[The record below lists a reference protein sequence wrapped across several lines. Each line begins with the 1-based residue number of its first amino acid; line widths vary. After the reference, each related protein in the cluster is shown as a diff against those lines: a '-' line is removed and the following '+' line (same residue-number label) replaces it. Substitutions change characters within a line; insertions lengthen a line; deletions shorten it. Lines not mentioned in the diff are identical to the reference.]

1 MAGVASVCLPTN
13 WAGPSPSRKS
23 LNWLLAPRFTPE
35 KIKLPQK
42 TQNSPLLTLKITNL
56 YTNVS
61 SVLLMAPLSQHM
73 WWIHFA
79 ASRRISLAL
88 IIYNKKKYLRDCPSD
103 RKHPVLIWLCL
114 SFGFIVASHSP
125 RWLIFNLCA
134 RYIRLC
140 LLSVGQ
146 HIQKYPQAG
155 MDVSLRTCWHA
166 VITVTL
172 THFIQDVFVTQRVQ
186 MTSSR
191 RTGLLTSPQ
200 SCSCSCCRCW
210 TLCWAA
216 GSCSSSAPLPC
227 RSPCSSGWTLLS
239 PSYSSPL
246 EVNESDRKN
255 HQADN
260 ILITDSSEGMAL
272 FFKTD
277 TTGKLLGWSYR
288 YNN

>member
-1 MAGVASVCLPTN
+1 MISDIFWFIVKCKKTFTTSIHACTNKALKNTPNNSKEERRGFVPMAGVASVCLPTN

-125 RWLIFNLCA
+125 RWLIFKLRA

-172 THFIQDVFVTQRVQ
+172 THFIQDVFVTQ
-186 MTSSR
+186 
-191 RTGLLTSPQ
+191 
-200 SCSCSCCRCW
+200 
-210 TLCWAA
+210 
-216 GSCSSSAPLPC
+216 SADD
-227 RSPCSSGWTLLS
+227 
-239 PSYSSPL
+239 
-246 EVNESDRKN
+246 E
-255 HQADN
+255 
-260 ILITDSSEGMAL
+260 
-272 FFKTD
+272 
-277 TTGKLLGWSYR
+277 
-288 YNN
+288 

>member
-103 RKHPVLIWLCL
+103 RKQPVLIWLCL

-125 RWLIFNLCA
+125 RWLILNCVLVILDCVYSQSA
-134 RYIRLC
+134 NTYRNTRRREWMSPSEHADMQS
-140 LLSVGQ
+140 LLS
-146 HIQKYPQAG
+146 
-155 MDVSLRTCWHA
+155 L
-166 VITVTL
+166 
-172 THFIQDVFVTQRVQ
+172 
-186 MTSSR
+186 
-191 RTGLLTSPQ
+191 
-200 SCSCSCCRCW
+200 
-210 TLCWAA
+210 
-216 GSCSSSAPLPC
+216 
-227 RSPCSSGWTLLS
+227 
-239 PSYSSPL
+239 
-246 EVNESDRKN
+246 
-255 HQADN
+255 
-260 ILITDSSEGMAL
+260 
-272 FFKTD
+272 
-277 TTGKLLGWSYR
+277 
-288 YNN
+288 